1 MNKLSLAKINWRS
14 TLGILAIS
22 LGTLGIID
30 SPVDAS
36 PDQVQD
42 NLQIAQVGV
51 RGRINPPTPLNLR
64 PRTHIP
70 LPSRRHNRRSDYDGH
85 HGSRREHRHRRQYRG
100 SSRRRRYDHDHYDH
114 HRRNRS
120 RRGSVIIINPSNS
133 NTNSRYNNY
142 DRYIRVI
149 RK

>member
-14 TLGILAIS
+14 TLATVAIS
-22 LGTLGIID
+22 LATLGIID
-30 SPVDAS
+30 APADAS

-51 RGRINPPTPLNLR
+51 RSRINSPTPLNLR
-64 PRTHIP
+64 SRTHIP
-70 LPSRRHNRRSDYDGH
+70 LPSRRYNRRSDYDGH
-85 HGSRREHRHRRQYRG
+85 HRQYRG

-133 NTNSRYNNY
+133 NNNSRHNNH
-142 DRYIRVI
+142 DGYIRII